1 MRTLLVANNSK
12 YIHSSLG
19 IRSVSYYCKQKG
31 FDIDFCEQTI
41 QTPLLASLAEISSYE
56 PDIIGLDVHIWNKNY
71 VYSLVSLVR
80 KVMPESIIVLGGPEV
95 SFTAAS
101 AFCECP
107 DADFI
112 VQGEGEEIFASL
124 LNDLEKGRKVVSKS
138 IAWIDEDGGI
148 QNAGNLAVVEDLAVL
163 PFSYDDMKSFKE
175 LHKIA
180 YYECTRGCPFSCSY
194 CLSGISHYVRRKP
207 LDKVL
212 VELDKFIEAEVP
224 LVKFVDR
231 TYNLGEDYFLPI
243 MQHLAEKDTKT
254 LFHFEIKADLLSQNV
269 LNFLKTVP
277 KGRFQFEIGV
287 QTTNQDTLKAIG
299 RKDDWQALV
308 KNVTEILTFGN
319 IHLHLDLIAGL
330 PYEGILS
337 FKQSFNDVYA
347 LRPHMLQLGFL
358 KVLKGSLMSQQ
369 AEEHEIVYMDDTPY
383 EVLQTK
389 YVPYKEMR
397 FLKVLEDVFE
407 HTYNTGKFDYF
418 LEHIINEYYKADAYA
433 FYEDL
438 SVWWDSKGLYPEGHN
453 IRNVT
458 LLLKLFC
465 DEKFPEQ
472 AKTLNEILRFDVF
485 LKQPG
490 WQPNAF
496 EWHGEEIK
504 EKVLEFW
511 RNENIIRKYLPS
523 YDFSTWRK
531 VRKYLPIERFE
542 WHPAKG
548 AGSDFIVLA
557 DLTGSEVHYLEIEGK
572 DFYDKQI

>member
-1 MRTLLVANNSK
+1 MRTLLVAVNSK

-19 IRSVSYYCKQKG
+19 IRSVSYYCQQRK

-56 PDIIGLDVHIWNKNY
+56 PDVVGIDVHIWNKNY
-71 VYSLVSLVR
+71 VYSLVNLVR

-95 SFTAAS
+95 SFTVEAA
-101 AFCECP
+101 FNECP

-112 VQGEGEEIFASL
+112 VQGEGEEVFASL
-124 LNDLEKGRKVVSKS
+124 LDDLENGRKVASKN
-138 IAWIDEDGGI
+138 IAWRDKDGGI
-148 QNAGNLAVVEDLAVL
+148 QNAGNLAVVGELAVL
-163 PFSYDDMKSFKE
+163 PFPYDDINSFKE

-180 YYECTRGCPFSCSY
+180 YYESTRGCPFSCSY
-194 CLSGISHYVRRKP
+194 CLSGISHYIRRKP
-207 LDKVL
+207 LAKVL
-212 VELDKFIEAEVP
+212 KELDKFIEADVP

-231 TYNLGEDYFLPI
+231 TYNLGEDYYLPI
-243 MQHLAEKDTKT
+243 MQHLANRETKT

-299 RKDDWQALV
+299 RQDDWQILV
-308 KNVTEILTFGN
+308 KNVREILTFGN

-330 PYEGILS
+330 PYEDMLS
-337 FKQSFNDVYA
+337 FKKSFNDVYA

-358 KVLKGSLMSQQ
+358 KVLKGSSMSKQ
-369 AEEHEIVYMDDTPY
+369 AEKYGIVYMDDIPY
-383 EVLQTK
+383 EVLRTN
-389 YVPYKEMR
+389 YVSYKEMR
-397 FLKVLEDVFE
+397 FLKVFEDVFE
-407 HTYNTGKFDYF
+407 HTYNSGKFTCF
-418 LEHIINEYYKADAYA
+418 LEHIIKEYYDEDAYA

-438 SVWWDSKGLYPEGHN
+438 SIWWDSKGLYPEGHN

-490 WQPNAF
+490 WQPDTFN
-496 EWHGEEIK
+496 WHGEEIK
-504 EKVLEFW
+504 EKVLAFW
-511 RNENIIRKYLPS
+511 RNENMIKKYLPS

-531 VRKYLPIERFE
+531 VRKYLPIERFD
-542 WHPAKG
+542 WHPDKG
-548 AGSDFIVLA
+548 FNSDFIVLA
-557 DLTGSEVHYLEIEGK
+557 DLTGSEVHYLEIEDN

>member
-1 MRTLLVANNSK
+1 M
-12 YIHSSLG
+12 
-19 IRSVSYYCKQKG
+19 
-31 FDIDFCEQTI
+31 
-41 QTPLLASLAEISSYE
+41 
-56 PDIIGLDVHIWNKNY
+56 
-71 VYSLVSLVR
+71 
-80 KVMPESIIVLGGPEV
+80 
-95 SFTAAS
+95 
-101 AFCECP
+101 
-107 DADFI
+107 
-112 VQGEGEEIFASL
+112 
-124 LNDLEKGRKVVSKS
+124 
-138 IAWIDEDGGI
+138 
-148 QNAGNLAVVEDLAVL
+148 
-163 PFSYDDMKSFKE
+163 
-175 LHKIA
+175 
-180 YYECTRGCPFSCSY
+180 
-194 CLSGISHYVRRKP
+194 SGISQYVRRKP
-207 LDKVL
+207 IDKVL
-212 VELDKFIEAEVP
+212 GELDKFIEAEVP

-243 MQHLAEKDTKT
+243 MQYLADKETKT

-269 LNFLKTVP
+269 INFLKTVP

-287 QTTNQDTLKAIG
+287 QTTNQQTLKAIG
-299 RKDDWQALV
+299 RKDDWQALA
-308 KNVTEILTFGN
+308 KNVKEILTFGN

-337 FKQSFNDVYA
+337 FKKSFNDVYA

-358 KVLKGSLMSQQ
+358 KVLKGSLMSKQ
-369 AEEHEIVYMDDTPY
+369 AEEHGIVYMDDTPY
-383 EVLQTK
+383 EVLQTN
-389 YVPYKEMR
+389 YLSYKEMR

-418 LEHIINEYYKADAYA
+418 LEHIINEYYEADAYS

-438 SVWWDSKGLYPEGHN
+438 SIWWDSKGLYPEGHN

-490 WQPNAF
+490 WQPDNF
-496 EWHGEEIK
+496 KWHGEEIK

-511 RNENIIRKYLPS
+511 RNEKTIKKYLPS

-542 WHPAKG
+542 WHPDKG
-548 AGSDFIVLA
+548 VNSDFIVLA
-557 DLTGSEVHYLEIEGK
+557 DLTGAEVHYLEIEGK